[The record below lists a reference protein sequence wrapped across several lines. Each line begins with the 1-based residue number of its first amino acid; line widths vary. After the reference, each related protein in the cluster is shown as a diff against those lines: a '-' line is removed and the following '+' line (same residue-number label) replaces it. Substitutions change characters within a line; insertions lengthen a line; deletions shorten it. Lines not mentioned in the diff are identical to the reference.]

1 MAKQSIKN
9 LDNLMRLIATLPG
22 EEAERVLREVK
33 KEKDPEGKRHII
45 EKALSRKG
53 LKPL

>member
-1 MAKQSIKN
+1 MGKQNIRN
-9 LDNLMRLIATLPG
+9 LDNLMRLVATLPG

-33 KEKDPEGKRHII
+33 KEKDPEGKRSII
-45 EKALSRKG
+45 EKALKRKG